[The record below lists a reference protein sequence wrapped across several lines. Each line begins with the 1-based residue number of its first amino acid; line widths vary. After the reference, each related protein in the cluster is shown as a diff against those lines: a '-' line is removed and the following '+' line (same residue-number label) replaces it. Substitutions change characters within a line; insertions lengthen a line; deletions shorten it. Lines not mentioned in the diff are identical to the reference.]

1 MKEAEDIAFLSLG
14 YLFKNNLTSVS
25 NSSTKGQNKQP
36 WKLWMIVNEF
46 AFFRD
51 LKQHIRNLLG
61 IHFIKCYTLERQ
73 ETWRKKSRG
82 MNFKKTPP
90 DWENTHQSHAT
101 HPPISWFTTC
111 EQPSNEIRAHEKKQ
125 TKIMPNWWWMQ
136 HKVSLNSKCMLYAQR
151 QICMHH

>member
-1 MKEAEDIAFLSLG
+1 MYRFNSTDIGLYSKQNKDIKKTNELYIILLLTVKEAEDIAFLSLG

-61 IHFIKCYTLERQ
+61 IHFIKCYTLEIQ
-73 ETWRKKSRG
+73 EMWRKKSRG
-82 MNFKKTPP
+82 MNFKK
-90 DWENTHQSHAT
+90 NT
-101 HPPISWFTTC
+101 
-111 EQPSNEIRAHEKKQ
+111 
-125 TKIMPNWWWMQ
+125 
-136 HKVSLNSKCMLYAQR
+136 
-151 QICMHH
+151 